1 MSPEKQ
7 NRPDIN
13 ALIQGWQAGD
23 ERAAEGLYNCYQ
35 KSTFQ
40 LAYGLLGDVAEA
52 EEAAQ
57 DALTQALLHIN
68 RFDPKRAKFSTWLHT
83 ITVNRC
89 RDQQRRR
96 RLPTLSLTA
105 WLRGGHDRP
114 APTAEP
120 ERRVIQAER
129 RSQVWEAVQALNQP
143 LREAIVL
150 RHWGGHTY
158 QEIANIL
165 NCPLGTAQS
174 RVRLAYQRLEAM
186 LAPIELTNFEE
197 ETVYT

>member
-1 MSPEKQ
+1 MTSPEKQ
-7 NRPDIN
+7 NRPNIN
-13 ALIQGWQAGD
+13 ALVQGWQAGD
-23 ERAAEGLYNCYQ
+23 ERAAEGLYNYYQ
-35 KSTFQ
+35 KSTFH
-40 LAYGLLGDVAEA
+40 LAYGLLGDAAEA

-89 RDQQRRR
+89 PDQQRRR
-96 RLPTLSLTA
+96 RLPTLSLS
-105 WLRGGHDRP
+105 HDYS
-114 APTAEP
+114 APNTEP
-120 ERRVIQAER
+120 ERRVMQAEK
-129 RSQVWEAVQALNQP
+129 RSQVWEAVQAPSQP